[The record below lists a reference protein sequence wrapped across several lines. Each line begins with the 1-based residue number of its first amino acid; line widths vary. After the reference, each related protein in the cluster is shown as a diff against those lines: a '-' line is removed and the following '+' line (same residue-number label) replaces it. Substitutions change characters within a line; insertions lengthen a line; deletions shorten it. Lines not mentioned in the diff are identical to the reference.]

1 MAEWQ
6 HTMSSHEF
14 AEWMAFFRLQPFG
27 EWRKDTRMATL
38 AAVIV
43 NALTRS
49 KDSDPIH
56 KAEEFMPD
64 FEKALDEYEAQE
76 EISEQEVLAQKVR
89 SVFGSFVKKK
99 PSP

>member
-1 MAEWQ
+1 
-6 HTMSSHEF
+6 MSSHEF
-14 AEWMAFFRLQPFG
+14 TEWMAFFRLQPFG
-27 EWRKDTRMATL
+27 EWRRDYRMATL

-49 KDSDPIH
+49 KESDPIR

-64 FEKALDEYEAQE
+64 FERALDEYEAQE
-76 EISEQEVLAQKVR
+76 EVSEQEALTQKVR
-89 SVFGSFVKKK
+89 SVFSSFVKKK